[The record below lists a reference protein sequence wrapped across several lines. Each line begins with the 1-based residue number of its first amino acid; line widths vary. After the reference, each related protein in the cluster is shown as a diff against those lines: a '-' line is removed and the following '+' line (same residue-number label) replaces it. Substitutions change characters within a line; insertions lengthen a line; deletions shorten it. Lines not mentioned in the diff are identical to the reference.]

1 VILLFNSQ
9 GRRRALSTYFSFLLI
24 PERRKVIRIKLRKKK
39 KKKKIR
45 RQKWKRPKKKKKQAI
60 TEEKNKSAKNGL
72 YQ

>member
-39 KKKKIR
+39 KKKKKT
-45 RQKWKRPKKKKKQAI
+45 RQKMEKAKGKWGWWGSKKFCEAFF
-60 TEEKNKSAKNGL
+60 
-72 YQ
+72 

>member
-39 KKKKIR
+39 KKKKNTKEKM
-45 RQKWKRPKKKKKQAI
+45 QKAKKKKKTNKEAGKK
-60 TEEKNKSAKNGL
+60 KN
-72 YQ
+72 

>member
-39 KKKKIR
+39 KKKKDEGKNGKG
-45 RQKWKRPKKKKKQAI
+45 QKKKKKASYNGG
-60 TEEKNKSAKNGL
+60 EK
-72 YQ
+72 

>member
-39 KKKKIR
+39 KKKKKDEGKNVKG
-45 RQKWKRPKKKKKQAI
+45 QKKKKSK
-60 TEEKNKSAKNGL
+60 L
-72 YQ
+72 

>member
-39 KKKKIR
+39 KKKNTKA
-45 RQKWKRPKKKKKQAI
+45 KMEKAKKKKKASYNGG
-60 TEEKNKSAKNGL
+60 EK
-72 YQ
+72 

>member
-39 KKKKIR
+39 KKKKDEGKNVKG
-45 RQKWKRPKKKKKQAI
+45 QKKKKSK
-60 TEEKNKSAKNGL
+60 L
-72 YQ
+72 

>member
-39 KKKKIR
+39 KKKKDEGKNGKG
-45 RQKWKRPKKKKKQAI
+45 QKKKKASYNGG
-60 TEEKNKSAKNGL
+60 EK
-72 YQ
+72 

>member
-39 KKKKIR
+39 KKKKDEGKNGKG
-45 RQKWKRPKKKKKQAI
+45 QKKKKKS
-60 TEEKNKSAKNGL
+60 KL
-72 YQ
+72 

>member
-39 KKKKIR
+39 KKKKT
-45 RQKWKRPKKKKKQAI
+45 KAKMEKAKKKKKKASYNGG
-60 TEEKNKSAKNGL
+60 EK
-72 YQ
+72 

>member
-39 KKKKIR
+39 KKKKDEGKNGKG
-45 RQKWKRPKKKKKQAI
+45 QKKKKKQAI

>member
-39 KKKKIR
+39 KKKKT
-45 RQKWKRPKKKKKQAI
+45 KAKMEKAKKKKKASYNGG
-60 TEEKNKSAKNGL
+60 EK
-72 YQ
+72 

>member
-39 KKKKIR
+39 KKKKDEGKNGKG
-45 RQKWKRPKKKKKQAI
+45 QKKKKSK
-60 TEEKNKSAKNGL
+60 L
-72 YQ
+72 

>member
-39 KKKKIR
+39 KKKK
-45 RQKWKRPKKKKKQAI
+45 KTKAKMEKAKKKKKQAI

>member
-39 KKKKIR
+39 KKKRR

>member
-39 KKKKIR
+39 KKKKKDEGKNGKG
-45 RQKWKRPKKKKKQAI
+45 QKKKKKS
-60 TEEKNKSAKNGL
+60 KL
-72 YQ
+72 

>member
-39 KKKKIR
+39 KKKKT
-45 RQKWKRPKKKKKQAI
+45 KEKMEKAKKKKKKASYNGG
-60 TEEKNKSAKNGL
+60 EK
-72 YQ
+72 

>member
-39 KKKKIR
+39 KKKKT
-45 RQKWKRPKKKKKQAI
+45 KAKMEKAKKKKKQAI